1 MKKKHSIDIDTRDI
15 LRQVAMTSEYM
26 AVKNEIVAQDYE
38 RLAVVEEDEPLLI
51 SAMTMAFRQVC
62 QILQPYTLPH
72 LALETPHRYTLFV
85 RLDVAVSENT
95 IRCWEI
101 QAVEYVKAVVLTE
114 WLRIVAPEDAN
125 LWYHRAQDIRQHFIV
140 SLTPRTKKP
149 RKRMEVI

>member
-1 MKKKHSIDIDTRDI
+1 MKKHSIDIDTRDI

-95 IRCWEI
+95 IRYWEI